1 MLLKGKEVY
10 YTILSILQNC
20 ENQALI
26 CEQLN
31 YILWLSAPLDSNR
44 SKEQK
49 VHD

>member
-1 MLLKGKEVY
+1 MLLKGKWVD
-10 YTILSILQNC
+10 YTFVSILQNW

-31 YILWLSAPLDSNR
+31 YILWLSAPLDSNT
-44 SKEQK
+44 SKEHK